1 MRLYSAFSLECA
13 EIGKHTPARKASGL
27 FSSSTRPLVLGLQA
41 GHPWLSQPGYSVQPT
56 LHWPDFPQLGW
67 ALDHTALGLQG
78 LCLTTPGEQGS
89 HRSSLFPFPSGRSP
103 KLWGPVTPYFP
114 DGKVEVQGCSVARV
128 NWEPE
133 FRLLLLG
140 PGGSLGGSQRRTSP
154 RPWFWVGKGT

>member
-1 MRLYSAFSLECA
+1 MQRA
-13 EIGKHTPARKASGL
+13 ENQAASSPLTILHTPSSG
-27 FSSSTRPLVLGLQA
+27 A
-41 GHPWLSQPGYSVQPT
+41 
-56 LHWPDFPQLGW
+56 
-67 ALDHTALGLQG
+67 LQG
-78 LCLTTPGEQGS
+78 GSPGCA
-89 HRSSLFPFPSGRSP
+89 
-103 KLWGPVTPYFP
+103 YFP